1 MRSMRHALT
10 HAFRHDSNAASK
22 SCTVMLT
29 SDLAL
34 QIEAEALK
42 RIMTA
47 LDSNQPARSV
57 QLTVEE
63 TAAVKPLYLLTMK
76 PMIYAANVPE
86 DDLADVGAANKHVQ
100 TMRAKAAKDDSEVII
115 VSAQVSLISHQ
126 IMLLVA
132 MLLTCRLLG
141 AC

>member
-1 MRSMRHALT
+1 MIALT
-10 HAFRHDSNAASK
+10 WN
-22 SCTVMLT
+22 
-29 SDLAL
+29 LAV

-100 TMRAKAAKDDSEVII
+100 TMRAKAAQDDSEVII
-115 VSAQVSLISHQ
+115 VSAQVTLTRKQ
-126 IMLLVA
+126 IMLFVVMLV
-132 MLLTCRLLG
+132 MCRPLG
-141 AC
+141 ACRC